1 MEHRVMT
8 QSCDGDWV
16 RYGDSCYRYYTSQ
29 MAWIYA
35 FKTCQSD
42 NGFLTDI
49 ENADEQAFLQ
59 NLTSRAKF
67 WISAS
72 DSVGDWFKWMW
83 YGGIHPWGYTNWDT
97 AFYLTEDPVL
107 TLAVEASSNETRLIC
122 AFIFN
127 ISDVDFSVE
136 WYLNDKMKCVVTPCM
151 PGNCSMRGSSRE
163 SNVISAKIQVW

>member
-1 MEHRVMT
+1 MRKMSVCLTAQILKALWFFIPLLLNLNYVLGQEHRVMT

-97 AFYLTEDPVL
+97 GQPDNSGGNEDCAVVKENGKWDDLDCSSTLPFVCKRKGKLWVL
-107 TLAVEASSNETRLIC
+107 
-122 AFIFN
+122 
-127 ISDVDFSVE
+127 
-136 WYLNDKMKCVVTPCM
+136 W
-151 PGNCSMRGSSRE
+151 
-163 SNVISAKIQVW
+163 